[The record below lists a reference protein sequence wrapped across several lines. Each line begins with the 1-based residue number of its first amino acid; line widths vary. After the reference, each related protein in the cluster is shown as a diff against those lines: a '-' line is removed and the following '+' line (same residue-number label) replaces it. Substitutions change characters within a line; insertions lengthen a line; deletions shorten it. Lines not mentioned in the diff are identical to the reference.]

1 VSASLSI
8 FFGLCLVVSFLY
20 AGIEAGLLS
29 ASRVRLRSRVHQGDR
44 AAVRLDRLLAHPERL
59 LATVLFVTNF
69 ADVAALVII
78 TNAMVDHFHRW
89 GYLITGV
96 LTLPVYLLGLQLLPK
111 SLFRRFPYRALSA
124 LAGLLELTSKVLAP
138 LLVAVEWVVWI
149 GRERPVTVGTGI
161 RTPSARDGD
170 AGTDPVLVQ
179 TDDERHHMGLFV
191 AREEFKSLAAEGE
204 RTGALTGTE
213 RGMIHNVV
221 DFGTLRVR
229 ELMLPAPESLAMR
242 EGLRVRDLLDF
253 ARTHAVEHLPVVKA
267 AGELAA
273 LVDVYALLLDR
284 APDRLA
290 AVTYLRR
297 PPLSVNPGDAAHR
310 VLRRL
315 RSARLTAAAVV
326 EDNRLI
332 GIVRTKDLLQR
343 LVRHAA

>member
-1 VSASLSI
+1 MPVSLSI
-8 FFGLCLVVSFLY
+8 LFGFCLLVSFLY

-29 ASRVRLRSRVHQGDR
+29 ASRVRLRSRVHQGEP
-44 AAVRLDRLLAHPERL
+44 AAIRLDRLLAHPERL

-69 ADVAALVII
+69 TDVAALVII
-78 TNAMVDHFHRW
+78 TNVLVDHYGQR
-89 GYLITGV
+89 GYFISGL

-111 SLFRRFPYRALSA
+111 SLFRRFPYRALAA
-124 LAGLLELTSKVLAP
+124 LGGLLEITSKILAP
-138 LLVAVEWVVWI
+138 LLAVTEWVVWI

-161 RTPSARDGD
+161 RTPSAPTENGV
-170 AGTDPVLVQ
+170 DPVEIQ
-179 TDDERHHMGLFV
+179 TDDERRRTGLFV

-204 RTGALTGTE
+204 RTGALTGAE

-229 ELMLPAPESLAMR
+229 ELMLPAPESLTMQ
-242 EGLRVRDLLDF
+242 EGLRVRDLLEY
-253 ARTHAVEHLPVVKA
+253 ARTHGVDHLPVVNA

-273 LVDVYALLLDR
+273 LVDVFALLLDR

-297 PPLSVNPGDAAHR
+297 PALSVHPGDAAHR

-343 LVRHAA
+343 LVRLAA